1 MQNFFT
7 CVKEA
12 VKVPVSRK
20 KGWLLRLK
28 NKPTDNI
35 FKAKPLVSLF
45 CLPVMLRSNNAINV
59 AQWYVVQGSDTT
71 MRPVAA
77 SLPGQ

>member
-1 MQNFFT
+1 
-7 CVKEA
+7 
-12 VKVPVSRK
+12 
-20 KGWLLRLK
+20 LRLK
-28 NKPTDNI
+28 NKPADNI

-45 CLPVMLRSNNAINV
+45 CLPVMSGAYIAINV

-71 MRPVAA
+71 MKPIAA